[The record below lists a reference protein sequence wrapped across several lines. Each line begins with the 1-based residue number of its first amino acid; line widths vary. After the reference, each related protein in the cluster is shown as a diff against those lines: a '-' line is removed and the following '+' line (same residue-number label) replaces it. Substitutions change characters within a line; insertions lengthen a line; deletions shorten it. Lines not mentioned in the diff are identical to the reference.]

1 MLLKR
6 LGKIQ
11 LPYIIVLGLFLPVL
25 THSCLNEAPNSVHK
39 KRIPREPETIAVLAA
54 LPEQV
59 PCPPDNPITPEKIAL
74 GRLLFFDPLLSGK
87 KDLACATCHHPDFG
101 YSDGLEIS
109 IGVNA
114 HGLGSMRSFNANNPF
129 PFVKRNA
136 QTILNTAFNGISNQ
150 DAPNPAN
157 APMFWDLRAKSLEK
171 QALEPIKA
179 MEEMRGNEYPEDKAL
194 ETVKGRIQAI
204 PAYRKLFEKAFG
216 ISDAVSV
223 ENMGRAIASY
233 ERSLV
238 NSNSRFDQY
247 MRGNATALSSFELEG
262 LTVFL
267 ESGCAQCHKGP
278 MFSDY
283 QTHVMGVPDNNKH
296 AYSDSGFSKSYGFRT
311 PSLRNLAFTY
321 PYTHS
326 GKFASLQQVLEFY
339 EDLSNKKI
347 ANPHINDK
355 QIDSLTLNLK
365 LDFKN
370 ISLVLAFL
378 NTLNDKFDKTIPA
391 TLPSGLH
398 PGGNIK

>member
-1 MLLKR
+1 MPLNR
-6 LGKIQ
+6 LYNSH
-11 LPYIIVLGLFLPVL
+11 LPYIIVICLFIPGFYY
-25 THSCLNEAPNSVHK
+25 SCMNEAPRTTHK
-39 KRIPREPETIAVLAA
+39 KRVPREPETIAVLAA

-59 PCPPDNPITPEKIAL
+59 PFPPDNPITPEKIAL

-101 YSDGLEIS
+101 YSDGLELS

-114 HGLGSMRSFNANNPF
+114 HGLGSSRSFNSNNGF

-136 QTILNTAFNGISNQ
+136 QTVLNTAFNGIGNQ
-150 DAPNPAN
+150 EPAN
-157 APMFWDLRAKSLEK
+157 PSEAPMFWDLRVKSLEK
-171 QALEPIKA
+171 QSLEPIKA

-194 ETVKGRIQAI
+194 ETVKARIEAI

-216 ISDAVSV
+216 VGDAVSV
-223 ENMGRAIASY
+223 QNMGRAIASY

-238 NSNSRFDQY
+238 NGNSRFDQY
-247 MRGNATALSSFELEG
+247 MRGNASALSSFELEG

-267 ESGCAQCHKGP
+267 EAGCAQCHKGP
-278 MFSDY
+278 MLSDY

-296 AYSDSGFSKSYGFRT
+296 AYSDSGYNKTYAFRT

-347 ANPHINDK
+347 ANPHVNDT
-355 QIDSLTLNLK
+355 QIDSLTRNLK

-391 TLPSGLH
+391 SLPSGLH
-398 PGGNIK
+398 PGGNIR